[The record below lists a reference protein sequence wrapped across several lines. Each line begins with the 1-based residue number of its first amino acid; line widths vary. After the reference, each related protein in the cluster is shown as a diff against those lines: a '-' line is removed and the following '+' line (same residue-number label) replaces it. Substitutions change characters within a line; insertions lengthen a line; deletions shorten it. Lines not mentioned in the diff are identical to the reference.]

1 MIETSKR
8 TKRTKQETIDYL
20 RLLSDQFF
28 AEAENMRK
36 LNAIGNSA
44 IASAKAEAYSIAA
57 FEIER
62 NME

>member
-1 MIETSKR
+1 MIAVSKR
-8 TKRTKQETIDYL
+8 TKEETIDYL
-20 RLLSDQFF
+20 RLLSDQFL
-28 AEAENMRK
+28 AEAERMRK

-62 NME
+62 NMK